1 MHSILITPK
10 SQAEFDL
17 MQDLLKRM
25 RIKARVLDLTDE
37 EKEDLGLSILMDQ
50 ADRASRVSR
59 EDILSAL
66 DAE

>member
-1 MHSILITPK
+1 MNSILITPK

-25 RIKARVLDLTDE
+25 RIKAQVLNLTDE
-37 EKEDLGLSILMDQ
+37 EKEEIGLGILMSQ
-50 ADRASRVSR
+50 ADRSRQVSR
-59 EDILSAL
+59 EAVFNAL

>member
-25 RIKARVLDLTDE
+25 RIKARVLDLTNE
-37 EKEDLGLSILMDQ
+37 EKEDLGLNILMDQ

-59 EDILSAL
+59 EDILSTL

>member
-17 MQDLLKRM
+17 LQDLLKRM

-37 EKEDLGLSILMDQ
+37 EKEDLGLHILMNQ